1 MTITEKEVQMF
12 SRFLRSEDRSE
23 GTIDKYL
30 RDVRA
35 FSAWLGDR
43 ELTGEAAAG
52 WRDCLVGEGRA
63 PVTVNSMLSAVNRF
77 LRFAGREDCR
87 VRFLRV
93 QRRAF
98 REQSRELTKEEYR
111 RLLDA
116 AQEQGRE
123 RLALLMEAIGATGIR
138 VGEVRYIT
146 VEAARRGRA
155 EIYLKGKIRTIL
167 LPAKL
172 CRKLLKYAGRRGI
185 AEGEVFRTKSGR
197 GVSRRQIWREMKGL
211 CERAGVE
218 ASKVFPHPAASVRHA
233 VLSGLPG
240 YCEAGGRS
248 GAQLD
253 QYDQNLF
260 DDHRRGTC
268 PAAGK
273 AGAGDVAERRKRQN
287 FHFAV
292 RHIRPAAASGE
303 RGALKGAI
311 TQGLQKTA
319 SAAPG

>member
-12 SRFLRSEDRSE
+12 SRFLRSEDRSG

-93 QRRAF
+93 QGRTF
-98 REQSRELTKEEYR
+98 REQSRELTREEYR

-146 VEAARRGRA
+146 VEAARSGRA

-185 AEGEVFRTKSGR
+185 AEGEIFRTKSGR

-211 CERAGVE
+211 CEKAGVE
-218 ASKVFPHPAASVRHA
+218 ASKVFPHNLRHLFA
-233 VLSGLPG
+233 TLFYRACRDIVKLADVLGHSSINTTRIYLMTTGAEHARQLEKMGLV
-240 YCEAGGRS
+240 
-248 GAQLD
+248 
-253 QYDQNLF
+253 
-260 DDHRRGTC
+260 T
-268 PAAGK
+268 
-273 AGAGDVAERRKRQN
+273 
-287 FHFAV
+287 
-292 RHIRPAAASGE
+292 
-303 RGALKGAI
+303 
-311 TQGLQKTA
+311 
-319 SAAPG
+319 